1 MLLDLSP
8 LRVSR
13 DYRLLFF
20 GQLVSFFGSMITF
33 VVVPWQMYQLTRSNA
48 MVGYIALAE
57 FVPMVSLAFVGGA
70 LADYVDKRKMLRF
83 TEIGQTVLTGG
94 LVLNSMLSQPS
105 IPVLFIIVALHAGL
119 AARALGRH
127 DGCDVGA
134 RDAGEVGHLGP
145 PIRLRRTRGG

>member
-57 FVPMVSLAFVGGA
+57 FVPMISLAFVGGA

-83 TEIGQTVLTGG
+83 TEIGQTLLTSG
-94 LVLNSMLSQPS
+94 LVLNSMFSQPS
-105 IPVLFIIVALHAGL
+105 IAVLFIIVCSYAFVLHEQLSSHPWL
-119 AARALGRH
+119 AAPNPA
-127 DGCDVGA
+127 GA
-134 RDAGEVGHLGP
+134 
-145 PIRLRRTRGG
+145 